1 MTIHDWNPDEGD
13 ALQGDVVERL
23 RALARHEHSDLS
35 IGHEAADIIDVHRKT
50 IEIANA
56 GWNKDHS
63 ELTRLRTENEA
74 LREALKSVPDLHSL
88 ATNFEVTGPDADGLV
103 WLVLHGNGTAGRA
116 MVNLGT
122 PDQLVAQVALH
133 LEKDRRAA
141 LSKATGGSHEQG

>member
-1 MTIHDWNPDEGD
+1 MTETTQDG
-13 ALQGDVVERL
+13 ADVVERL

-74 LREALKSVPDLHSL
+74 LREALTL
-88 ATNFEVTGPDADGLV
+88 AEAVLSNAPEFET
-103 WLVLHGNGTAGRA
+103 TAGGRIPLTKVSEA
-116 MVNLGT
+116 R
-122 PDQLVAQVALH
+122 DVA
-133 LEKDRRAA
+133 RAA
-141 LSKATGGSHEQG
+141 LKEPSNG